1 MPKVLLGTR
10 LFTGKQERICVAYS
24 LMSEMIIKLSNK
36 VIRSVMRKK
45 KCDENYERQDEKL
58 RNVGTDG
65 HRQWS
70 GQGIFLKPD
79 EWSEVN
85 GGGEQGG

>member
-1 MPKVLLGTR
+1 
-10 LFTGKQERICVAYS
+10 
-24 LMSEMIIKLSNK
+24 
-36 VIRSVMRKK
+36 MRKK

-70 GQGIFLKPD
+70 GQGVFLKPD
-79 EWSEVN
+79 VWSEVN
-85 GGGEQGG
+85 GGGEQGGYF